1 MRQRSYMIKFR
12 KFCLHHKGL
21 VITLTAIVAVVVI
34 FVLMCVSTYIPKT
47 ADTDYSS
54 EACRNNP
61 YIVETALISAHRAGR
76 NIAPEN
82 TMAAFK
88 ACFENNNDYSVDI
101 LEFDLHITKDKKLI
115 LLHDETLD
123 RTSDCREVYNEND
136 VRPQDKTVAEL
147 KRYNMGYHFT
157 VNNQYI
163 YRGEAADLSYCR
175 IVTLNEVL
183 DYLRSQESVWK
194 KQFNYII
201 EIKNDGD
208 LGNEAADILYD
219 TLVSYRILDRTIVGT
234 FNGSV
239 SDYLDEKHPDIIR
252 SAGIME
258 VLDFYF
264 SCMFNV
270 DLAKKNVKY
279 SVLQIPYKDFAINL
293 GKKSIIDYAHKYGIA
308 VQYWTINSEKD
319 IRYLTSIGADAIIS
333 DDPRLTYQ
341 VINQLK

>member
-1 MRQRSYMIKFR
+1 MIKFR

-21 VITLTAIVAVVVI
+21 VITLTAIVAVIVI

-54 EACRNNP
+54 ELCVNNP

-88 ACFENNNDYSVDI
+88 ACFEENNDYSVDI
-101 LEFDLHITKDKKLI
+101 LEFDLHITKDKQLI

-123 RTSDCREVYNEND
+123 RTSDCRENFNEKN
-136 VRPQDKTVAEL
+136 VRPQDKTVTEL
-147 KRYNMGYHFT
+147 QLYNMGYNFIE
-157 VNNQYI
+157 NNQYK
-163 YRGEAADLSYCR
+163 YRGEGVDLSDCR
-175 IVTLNEVL
+175 IVTLNKVL
-183 DYLRSQESVWK
+183 DYLRTQEDAWK

-201 EIKNDGD
+201 EIKNDGE
-208 LGNEAADILYD
+208 LGNEAADILHD
-219 TLVSYRILDRTIVGT
+219 IMVSYGILNRTVVGT

-239 SDYLDEKHPDIIR
+239 SKYLDEAHPDIIR

-279 SVLQIPYKDFAINL
+279 SVLQIPYKDFVINL
-293 GKKSIIDYAHKYGIA
+293 GKKSIVDYAHKYGIA

-333 DDPRLTYQ
+333 DDPRLAYQ
-341 VINQLK
+341 VIYKG